1 MMLNT
6 LEVKVSLFLQF
17 PNVRYQVF
25 IGLVLIMGRL
35 GVRNKIKCH

>member
-1 MMLNT
+1 MMLNI

-25 IGLVLIMGRL
+25 IGLILIMGMSR
-35 GVRNKIKCH
+35 VRNKIKCN